1 MIPKKLR
8 LKNFLSYGETLQELD
23 FDLFSLAVITG
34 KNGAGKSSLV
44 EAIPFCLWGDGRAKN
59 VDLLRRGSR
68 EAHLEFEF
76 ELKGHLYRITRK
88 LARERG
94 NVKQEVS
101 FAIYD
106 EAAKGYRAIGGA
118 TLMSAQAEIDRRIG
132 ISRDAFMHSAFFG
145 QGEADKLMEATPARR
160 REILAEILGL
170 HRYEALSEKAG
181 EKAKATAQEIEKDKC
196 RIETLK
202 ERVGD
207 LVELRGKIKAKQA
220 EQVKAEERLT
230 QLQAER
236 DAIERRLQVIG
247 EKEIE
252 RKTIDEQIRSLD
264 EEIQRETQLINEKEE
279 EIRAID
285 KRLAKRPE
293 LERKRR
299 EAETLKKEL
308 EELDDKRQ
316 RAQSVKDDIARH
328 ENEFNQNKARL
339 EAEKK
344 AATQQLDSLAKLIA
358 DREAK
363 LARKP
368 DLLQK
373 QQTLQERLTALA
385 KDAERLPNIEADL
398 NEARQNIASLKAD
411 LDSLQ
416 KQMKEI
422 EKKGKQVKELGD
434 VCPLCQ
440 SPLDDK
446 HKNHV
451 IEIYRDDYR
460 ALQKQKKEKDES
472 RELEEEQAKRL
483 QAELDALKKKE
494 KEKNEADSTLK
505 VLNNELKTLE
515 TLERELAQF
524 KAQKSLHEEKLKEC
538 DANLQASR
546 ETLTKIK
553 SLQAKLAE
561 IGYDAETHQ
570 RKKSELKEFE
580 KIPDELARLD
590 ADEKIKAQLQRD
602 VAERKKRIQTLAKEV
617 EQKEGKVKALKREIS
632 EKDELG
638 QKRDALSQE
647 IKKAEADREEIKA
660 ELKFLER
667 SLKEKTEDQNK
678 KERLE
683 KEIAPKQERADCYGI
698 LEKAFG
704 KNGLQ
709 HLLLERAVPEIQ
721 RRANEWLSR
730 LTNNLF
736 SLSVKTQTEGDRPTL
751 QIIISD
757 AAGETRDYKTFSGGE
772 RFRVDFSLR
781 LALSQYLAQLSGTP
795 VKLLV
800 IDEGFGSQDDEG
812 IDAMVEA
819 IKEVSQASDMFAKV
833 LVISHLERMKEGFP
847 TRINVT
853 KDARSGS
860 RFEVAL

>member
-8 LKNFLSYGETLQELD
+8 LKNFLSYGEKLQELD
-23 FDLFSLAVITG
+23 LDLFTLAVITG

-59 VDLLRRGSR
+59 ADLLRRGAK
-68 EAHLEFEF
+68 EAHLELEF
-76 ELKGHLYRITRK
+76 ELKGNLYRVTRK
-88 LARERG
+88 LTRVGG
-94 NVKQEVS
+94 NVSQRIF

-106 EAAKGYRAIGGA
+106 KATQDYRAIGGEKA
-118 TLMSAQAEIDRRIG
+118 SPQAEIERRVG

-170 HRYEALSEKAG
+170 HRYEALSKKAG
-181 EKAKATAQEIEKDKC
+181 EKAKTTAQEIELEKA
-196 RIETLK
+196 RIEMLK
-202 ERVGD
+202 ESVGD
-207 LVELRGKIKAKQA
+207 LAKLRDEIEAKQA
-220 EQVKAEERLT
+220 EQAKAEERLT

-236 DAIERRLQVIG
+236 DAIEQRLRVIG

-252 RKTIDEQIRSLD
+252 RKALNEQIQSLD
-264 EEIQRETQLINEKEE
+264 KEIRRETQLVREKTE

-285 KRLAKRPE
+285 ERLAKRPE
-293 LERKRR
+293 LERKRL

-308 EELDDKRQ
+308 EELDDKQQ
-316 RAQSVKDDIARH
+316 RAQSVKDDIARR

-344 AATQQLDSLAKLIA
+344 AAKQQLDSLAKLIA
-358 DREAK
+358 EREAK

-373 QQTLQERLTALA
+373 QQALQERLTALA
-385 KDAERLPNIEADL
+385 KDIERLPNIEADL
-398 NEARQNIASLKAD
+398 DEVRQNIANLKAE

-416 KQMKEI
+416 KQMKAI
-422 EKKGKQVKELGD
+422 EEKGKQVKELGD

-440 SPLDDK
+440 SPLDDE

-451 IEIYRDDYR
+451 VERYRDDYR
-460 ALQKQKKEKDES
+460 ALQKQKTEKADS
-472 RELEEEQAKRL
+472 RKLEEEQAKRL
-483 QAELDALKKKE
+483 QTELDALKKKE

-515 TLERELAQF
+515 AHERELAQF

-538 DANLQASR
+538 DANLQALQ
-546 ETLTKIK
+546 ETLTKIEA
-553 SLQAKLAE
+553 LQAKLAK
-561 IGYDAETHQ
+561 IGYDAAAHQ
-570 RKKSELKEFE
+570 RKKSELKKFE
-580 KIPDELARLD
+580 KIFDELARLD
-590 ADEKIKAQLQRD
+590 ADEEIKAQLQRD
-602 VAERKKRIQTLAKEV
+602 VAEREKRIQTLSKEV
-617 EQKEGKVKALKREIS
+617 EQKRGKVKALERELS
-632 EKDELG
+632 EKEKVE
-638 QKRDALSQE
+638 QTHSALSQE
-647 IKKAEADREEIKA
+647 MKKAEAAREEIKVD
-660 ELKFLER
+660 LKSLKR
-667 SLKEKTEDQNK
+667 SLKEKTEAQNE

-683 KEIAPKQERADCYGI
+683 KEIAPKQERAELYGI

-704 KNGLQ
+704 KNGAQ
-709 HLLLERAVPEIQ
+709 HLLLERAVPEIE

-736 SLSVKTQTEGDRPTL
+736 SLSVKTQTEGDKPTL

-757 AAGETRDYKTFSGGE
+757 ATGETRDYKTFSGGE

-781 LALSQYLAQLSGTP
+781 LALSQYLARLSGTP

-819 IKEVSQASDMFAKV
+819 IKEVSQASDAFAKV
-833 LVISHLERMKEGFP
+833 LVISHLDRMKEGFP